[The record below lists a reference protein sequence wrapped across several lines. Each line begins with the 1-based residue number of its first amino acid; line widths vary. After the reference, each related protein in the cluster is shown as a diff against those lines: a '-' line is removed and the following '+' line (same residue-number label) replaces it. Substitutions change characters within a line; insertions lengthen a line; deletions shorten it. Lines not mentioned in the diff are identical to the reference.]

1 MFIDKNAA
9 EILFR
14 MTVSCAPLKECAPGM
29 PDRLEKKLFSKI
41 KSATGQVEFAV
52 FKNVLEPVTFEKIQK
67 FVRVCGKEIID
78 TDLIIQ
84 FFGGRLH
91 LKKIIDQL
99 KAEKVND
106 DFFLKTVFA
115 HIGVPLKIT
124 VQNGKTAEGIY
135 RNGKLE
141 VPIKNLV
148 IFPGDFVNLGDIV
161 VAHYA
166 LIISTSISRDAK
178 TKILAAQGR
187 NFGFT
192 LACCYLRK
200 QGGLNYAEFLN
211 LSEGTGDIIKN
222 LY

>member
-1 MFIDKNAA
+1 MLIDKKAT

-14 MTVSCAPLKECAPGM
+14 MFLSCAPLKECMPGM
-29 PDRLEKKLFSKI
+29 SGKPEKELFNKI
-41 KSATGQVEFAV
+41 KGATVNIDFSI
-52 FKNVLEPVTFEKIQK
+52 FKRALEPQTFEKIQE
-67 FVRVCGKEIID
+67 FVRVSGKEIID
-78 TDLIIQ
+78 TNLIIQ

-115 HIGVPLKIT
+115 HIGIPLEVT

-148 IFPGDFVNLGDIV
+148 IFPGDFVKLGDIV

-178 TKILAAQGR
+178 TKILFAQR
-187 NFGFT
+187 KNFGFA
-192 LACCYLRK
+192 LACCYLQK
-200 QGGLNYAEFLN
+200 QGGLDYAEFLN
-211 LSEGTGDIIKN
+211 LSEVTSDIIKN